1 MHKKSKKTKKK
12 KRLNCWEIM
21 KCSRGQGGEKVAE
34 LGICPAPTEVRA
46 NGINEGENA
55 GRACW
60 AIAGTFCR
68 GIVQGTFAKKLGDC
82 MKCKFYKLVIKEE
95 GIEYQSAK
103 DILKKLEKRDIER
116 YFLKSR
122 K

>member
-1 MHKKSKKTKKK
+1 MSTKGKK
-12 KRLNCWEIM
+12 LNCWEVM
-21 KCSRGQGGEKVAE
+21 KCGREPGGKNVAE
-34 LGICPAPTEVRA
+34 LGICPAPTETRA
-46 NGINEGENA
+46 DGTNNGKNG

-82 MKCKFYKLVIKEE
+82 QKCKFYKLVLKEE
-95 GIEYQSAK
+95 SAEYQTSEE
-103 DILKKLEKRDIER
+103 ILQKLEERDIKR
-116 YFLKSR
+116 YFLKSH